1 MKKIDENLYKKQK
14 LEIFTFNINN
24 IKELTIDFIFSIIEL
39 KCFSL
44 KIDISEEIFLNHLLS
59 IGFIKS
65 KTEDYFLKFK
75 DDNKFIELSYWLV
88 APFQNNM
95 DIKIKK
101 ITTNTQSLE
110 FISEGNLVYRNYNKK
125 IKRNLLEK
133 CAHIQY
139 EVKTINSVNVEFVSS
154 ITYIYDDN
162 RKNRIENLKL
172 HSIVEYPIEV
182 DNFTVSVFDPIY
194 YNYISNQFFKTS
206 QLILNFNG
214 KDLKLFN
221 PSSEHRHNLIDFN
234 QIFSNKEIDLL
245 KIIMFQ

>member
-1 MKKIDENLYKKQK
+1 MNNIDENLYKKQK
-14 LEIFTFNINN
+14 LEIFKFNISN
-24 IKELTIDFIFSIIEL
+24 IKDLTIDFIFSIIEL
-39 KCFSL
+39 KFFAL
-44 KIDISEEIFLNHLLS
+44 NIDISEEMFLNHLIS

-88 APFQNNM
+88 GTSQNNI

-101 ITTNTQSLE
+101 ITTNTKSLE
-110 FISEGNLVYRNYNKK
+110 FISEGNLVWINYNKK

-133 CAHIQY
+133 SAHIQY
-139 EVKTINSVNVEFVSS
+139 DIKTINSINVKVVSS

-162 RKNRIENLKL
+162 RKNRIDNLKL
-172 HSIVEYPIEV
+172 HSIIEYPIDV
-182 DNFTVSVFDPIY
+182 DNFKVSVFDPIY

-221 PSSEHRHNLIDFN
+221 PSSEHRYNLIDFN
-234 QIFSNKEIDLL
+234 QIFSKKEIDLL
-245 KIIMFQ
+245 KIIIFQ